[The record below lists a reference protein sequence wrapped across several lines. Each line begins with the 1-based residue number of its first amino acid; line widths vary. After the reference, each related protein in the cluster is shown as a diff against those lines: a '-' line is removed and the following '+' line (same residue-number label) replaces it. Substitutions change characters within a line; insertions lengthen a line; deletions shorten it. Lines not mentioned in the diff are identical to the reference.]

1 MGQGGG
7 QSVGEGLAWYWVTEV
22 RVRSIL
28 EGKYIE
34 RVYWPDILVKINL
47 IVICLQQLRD
57 K

>member
-1 MGQGGG
+1 MGQGGR

-34 RVYWPDILVKINL
+34 SILARHSGK
-47 IVICLQQLRD
+47 D
-57 K
+57 KSHSHMLTTASG